1 MNILAKIGDAIAAG
15 TGAIARALTAGFD
28 ALTGPVGRM
37 NDRFEAHLRDRTKLL
52 RAHYGDK
59 ANREAKPLPVV
70 EGPIDLSMRGGM
82 REAA

>member
-1 MNILAKIGDAIAAG
+1 MRILDKIGDGIVTG
-15 TGAIARALTAGFD
+15 TGAMARALTAGFD

-37 NDRFEAHLRDRTKLL
+37 NERVEAHLRDRTQLL

-59 ANREAKPLPVV
+59 ANRQAKPLPVV
-70 EGPIDLSMRGGM
+70 EAPIDLSMRGGV

>member
-1 MNILAKIGDAIAAG
+1 MSLFQKIGNVVATG
-15 TGAIARALTAGFD
+15 TGAIAGALTAGFD
-28 ALTGPVGRM
+28 ALTGPVGRI
-37 NDRFEAHLRDRTKLL
+37 NERVEAHLLDRTKLL

-59 ANREAKPLPVV
+59 ANRVAKPLPVI